1 MTFLCKLPDFQ
12 VILVTLCVYFRH
24 QDTCLFT
31 YTLYKQSFSKAN
43 FHRTTWSP
51 ITELLSAH
59 QCSLV
64 KASSR
69 VYKLAGSDMV
79 FSLQVFDSGSV
90 CAVVA
95 PMHIFQY
102 FKRLFLMYRALFY
115 SSNNFLFTE
124 KRNTYNVASY
134 NVPVQM

>member
-12 VILVTLCVYFRH
+12 IILVTLCVYFRH

-31 YTLYKQSFSKAN
+31 HTLYKQSFSKAN
-43 FHRTTWSP
+43 FHRTAWSP

-69 VYKLAGSDMV
+69 VYKLADSDMV
-79 FSLQVFDSGSV
+79 FSLRVFDSGSV
-90 CAVVA
+90 CAVVV
-95 PMHIFQY
+95 PMQTPRHIF
-102 FKRLFLMYRALFY
+102 KLLFVMYRALFY
-115 SSNNFLFTE
+115 GSNNFLFTE
-124 KRNTYNVASY
+124 KCNTYDVS
-134 NVPVQM
+134 VQM